1 MPPVPLQNPDRDS
14 LTDQELVDLAS
25 QRDEAA
31 IRTITKRHNRR
42 IYRVARAILRNDVEA
57 EDVVQETYVRALT
70 GLAGFRGEAALGTWL
85 TRIAMNEALGRLRR
99 QRPTVDWDTVGEQ
112 PRIQAEIIQFPA
124 SAMTGDPERTMAQ
137 SEIRNVLEKA
147 IDSLPDGFRMVFVT
161 RIVEGM
167 SVEETAEALGLR
179 PETVKTRL
187 HRARSLLRDT
197 LEKELGP
204 ALTDTFPF
212 DGRRCER
219 MTDAVVRRLCAQK

>member
-1 MPPVPLQNPDRDS
+1 MPPVPSQKPDRDG

-137 SEIRNVLEKA
+137 SEIRNFLEKA

>member
-1 MPPVPLQNPDRDS
+1 MPPVPSQKPDSES
-14 LTDQELVDLAS
+14 LSDQELVDLAS

>member
-1 MPPVPLQNPDRDS
+1 MPHPLQKPDRDG
-14 LTDQELVDLAS
+14 LTDQELIELAG
-25 QRDEAA
+25 QRDEGA

-57 EDVVQETYVRALT
+57 EDVVQETYVRALS
-70 GLAGFRGEAALGTWL
+70 GLAGFRGEASLGTWL

-112 PRIQAEIIQFPA
+112 PRMQAEIIQFPP
-124 SAMTGDPERTMAQ
+124 SAMIGDPERTMAQ

-167 SVEETAEALGLR
+167 SVEETAETLGLR

-187 HRARSLLRDT
+187 HRARTLLRDT

-212 DGRRCER
+212 DGHRCDR
-219 MTDAVVRRLCAQK
+219 MTDAVVRRICAQK

>member
-85 TRIAMNEALGRLRR
+85 TRIAINEALGRLRR

>member
-1 MPPVPLQNPDRDS
+1 MPPVPLQNPDHDG
-14 LTDQELVDLAS
+14 LTDQELVDLAN

-31 IRTITKRHNRR
+31 VRTITKRHNRR
-42 IYRVARAILRNDVEA
+42 LYRVARAILRNDAEA
-57 EDVVQETYVRALT
+57 EDVVQETYVRALS
-70 GLAGFRGEAALGTWL
+70 GLASFRGDASLGTWL

-112 PRIQAEIIQFPA
+112 PRMRAEIIQFPA

-147 IDSLPDGFRMVFVT
+147 VDSLPDGFRMVFVT

>member
-1 MPPVPLQNPDRDS
+1 MPPVPLQKTDRDGLS
-14 LTDQELVDLAS
+14 DQELVDLAG

-57 EDVVQETYVRALT
+57 EDVVQETYVRALS
-70 GLAGFRGEAALGTWL
+70 GLAGFRGEASLGTWL

-112 PRIQAEIIQFPA
+112 PRIQAEVIQFPA
-124 SAMTGDPERTMAQ
+124 SAMVGDPERTMAQ

-167 SVEETAEALGLR
+167 SVEETAEALDLK

>member
-1 MPPVPLQNPDRDS
+1 MPPVPLQNPDRDG
-14 LTDQELVDLAS
+14 LTDQELVELAS

-57 EDVVQETYVRALT
+57 EDVVQETYVRALS
-70 GLAGFRGEAALGTWL
+70 GLAGFRGDASLGTWL

-112 PRIQAEIIQFPA
+112 PRIQAEIIQFPT